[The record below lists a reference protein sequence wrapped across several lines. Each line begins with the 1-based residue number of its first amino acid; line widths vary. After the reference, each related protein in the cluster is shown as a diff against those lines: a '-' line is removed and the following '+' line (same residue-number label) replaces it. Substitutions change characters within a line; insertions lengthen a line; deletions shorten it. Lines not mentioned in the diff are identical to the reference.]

1 MKSMFKDSCSFA
13 VAVAV
18 LLSVFNAVCG
28 CGLNQKNLKT
38 ATKTAIA
45 AIPQRENRKAI
56 FSVTLRFCLRFAVA
70 VAVAV
75 RLRSDFSTAYR
86 GMVQT
91 HTHTHSDT

>member
-1 MKSMFKDSCSFA
+1 MAGPVAHA

-18 LLSVFNAVCG
+18 AVAV
-28 CGLNQKNLKT
+28 KIRKTEKT

-75 RLRSDFSTAYR
+75 WLRSDFSTAYR
-86 GMVQT
+86 SMV
-91 HTHTHSDT
+91 